1 MFLSVT
7 LAGQMS
13 CILIDV
19 SVYLRF
25 LGNRSLYLSAYQAV
39 HRRRQ
44 SCNLSFSLPSFCL
57 MVLSL
62 SISDTSTCRS
72 PSLVI
77 VKIHPNI
84 FSVTKKGGS
93 VSVYI
98 YTLKAYIFLTL
109 VGPAIFPDISS
120 CVPALWKCPAYNQWH
135 AIPRYNFV
143 QHGSAGRGGIY
154 CSKSFAA
161 VERLELSL
169 RETHENV
176 LIFVFYAALREMLQV
191 SLQHLDVRIL
201 TCRCQGVRVR
211 RSHPVHPAE
220 AGRRT
225 HGDRSPRRGWKA
237 HRGTEQSEDGTPH
250 PSRNSMDWRHYRVG
264 PTLRRYPASHG
275 AMTLKYLQPMFQ
287 NPSSI
292 PHGFLTKV
300 GVIMETDQ
308 QPWSLE
314 DDFVWENS
322 VQTPIDA
329 FASQTL
335 ISLLG

>member
-1 MFLSVT
+1 MRLYANLFMFLSVT

-93 VSVYI
+93 VSLYI

-109 VGPAIFPDISS
+109 VGPAIIPDISS
-120 CVPALWKCPAYNQWH
+120 CVPALWKRPAYNQWH
-135 AIPRYNFV
+135 AIPRYNFDQLCATWISRKRRDLLLKV
-143 QHGSAGRGGIY
+143 LRGSRKTG
-154 CSKSFAA
+154 
-161 VERLELSL
+161 
-169 RETHENV
+169 
-176 LIFVFYAALREMLQV
+176 FV
-191 SLQHLDVRIL
+191 
-201 TCRCQGVRVR
+201 
-211 RSHPVHPAE
+211 P
-220 AGRRT
+220 
-225 HGDRSPRRGWKA
+225 PR
-237 HRGTEQSEDGTPH
+237 
-250 PSRNSMDWRHYRVG
+250 
-264 PTLRRYPASHG
+264 
-275 AMTLKYLQPMFQ
+275 
-287 NPSSI
+287 
-292 PHGFLTKV
+292 
-300 GVIMETDQ
+300 
-308 QPWSLE
+308 
-314 DDFVWENS
+314 
-322 VQTPIDA
+322 DA
-329 FASQTL
+329 
-335 ISLLG
+335 